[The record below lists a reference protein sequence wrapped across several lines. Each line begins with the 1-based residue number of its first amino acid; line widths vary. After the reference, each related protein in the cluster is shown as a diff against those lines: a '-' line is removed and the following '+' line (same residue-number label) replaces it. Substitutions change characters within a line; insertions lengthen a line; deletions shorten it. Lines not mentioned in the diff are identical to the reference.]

1 MNNIVT
7 TSPNTNVIVVTS
19 PGPAGQKG
27 DRGLTGLAGTINS
40 NSGLRITGSSIL
52 SGSVDGAPTLMVIGS
67 SVITG
72 SLTVSGSNTFINIG
86 PANFTGSVNITGSL
100 LIDGILSGSGA
111 NLFNI
116 PATGITGLNLSR
128 IATGSVSAS
137 VNVGSSAFNVSN
149 GNTLFNVSNAGIGTF
164 ANGLIVTDGTTLI
177 NGNAF
182 LNGSAILTAANL
194 STNRISDSNISASVS
209 STGKAFNVTNGSDSL
224 ASIDQQGAI
233 SGSGLYVS
241 GSAVFIDGPSIRL
254 YGNATLNDAA
264 ITTTATTTT
273 DRIQSTTIT
282 ASVATFGNALTIQ
295 SNTNRIFEVSTDGI
309 VSGSGANLF
318 NIPASSIVGLN
329 LSQTATGSVAASVN
343 IGDTPFQIVSGS
355 STLLSISDAG
365 AITVSRSIN
374 IGRAKDGDYTDG
386 LYTDVTETTTVG
398 TMIDRF
404 NEVLKGLS
412 PSPAPDLDNILSS
425 TLGGTSLLAFGAL
438 SSTESYSNVTGLS
451 GLPAVD
457 FRGSF
462 APSNNTRL
470 GVFTLLT
477 NISVVLNEDVPAN
490 GSPFT
495 NYPVNAFNAPVDG
508 GETYVLE
515 VNGAQYTTATPTGI
529 NAVNQNGFNLT
540 LAQTG
545 SFPATGL
552 PFNIFRHRTGIVTIP
567 QGAWRN
573 GWNYVRVTQGTNITN
588 FIDWVYDPAAASGNF
603 NYTFTNFVTG
613 SVSPTGLKALSGV
626 KYYTGFSYRVTG
638 TIGNFYK
645 NVYTSAN
652 RSFVGASL
660 NIGAVSIPSPDNAD
674 STVPVDSLHTFNG
687 TRLLNATLASSLSI
701 NNGFGKSGTT
711 GTITTPTILLDN
723 VNTANTT
730 TRERFC
736 LENYRLPVDTYDTQ
750 VSVTSAVNTF
760 ASGSSLD
767 TDELAVYNGALIYP
781 SRILNSGNVLGA
793 NIVYAPADQPNYSS
807 ATGTRYFYRAFT
819 NTTAGPLVSWS
830 ISISGTSTSFVDFN
844 TALTTNNMRIGIKI
858 PGTTGYRDML
868 AAAPASTGGS
878 TADGI
883 GCAVGTFIALNGSGT
898 LTMINERL
906 GVGEV
911 FVLRLEVGSTWSGTI
926 SDITVTY

>member
-27 DRGLTGLAGTINS
+27 DRGITGLPGTINS

-52 SGSVDGAPTLMVIGS
+52 SGSVDSAPTLMVIGS

-72 SLTVSGSNTFINIG
+72 SLTISGSNTFINIG

-100 LIDGILSGSGA
+100 FIDGILSGSGA

-116 PATGITGLNLSR
+116 PAAGITGLNLSR

-137 VNVGSSAFNVSN
+137 VNIGSSAFNVSN
-149 GNTLFNVSNAGIGTF
+149 GNSLFNVSNTGVGTF
-164 ANGLIVTDGTTLI
+164 ANGLIITDGTTLI

-182 LNGSAILTAANL
+182 LNGAAILTTATV
-194 STNRISDSNISASVS
+194 STSRITDSNISASVS
-209 STGKAFNVTNGSDSL
+209 SAGKAFNVTNGNVSL
-224 ASIDQQGAI
+224 ASVDQQGAI
-233 SGSGLYVS
+233 SGSGLHVS
-241 GSAVFIDGPSIRL
+241 GSAIFIDGPSIRL

-295 SNTNRIFEVSTDGI
+295 SAGNRIFEVSTDGI

-318 NIPASSIVGLN
+318 NIPASSITGLN
-329 LSQTATGSVAASVN
+329 LSRVATGSVSASAN

-355 STLLSISDAG
+355 STLLSINNTG

-374 IGRAKDGDYTDG
+374 IGVAEDGTYSDG

-412 PSPAPDLDNILSS
+412 PSPAPELDNILSS
-425 TLGGTSLLAFGAL
+425 TNGNTSLLAFGV
-438 SSTESYSNVTGLS
+438 SQPTSSYSNVTGLS
-451 GLPAVD
+451 GLPSVD
-457 FRGSF
+457 FKSSF
-462 APSNNTRL
+462 GPSNSTRL
-470 GVFTLLT
+470 GIFSTLT

-490 GSPFT
+490 GTPFV
-495 NYPVNAFNAPVDG
+495 NYPANAFNVPVNG
-508 GETYVLE
+508 NETYVLE
-515 VNGAQYTTATPTGI
+515 INGAQYTSVTTTGT
-529 NAVNQNGFNLT
+529 NALTQNGFVLS
-540 LAQTG
+540 LAQIGT
-545 SFPATGL
+545 FPATGL
-552 PFNIFRHRTGIVTIP
+552 PFNIFSHRTGTVTIP
-567 QGAWRN
+567 TAAWRN

-603 NYTFTNFVTG
+603 SYTFTSFITA

-626 KYYTGFSYRVTG
+626 KYHTGFTYNVTG

-645 NVYTSAN
+645 NVYTNTN
-652 RSFVGASL
+652 RSFSGTSL
-660 NIGAVSIPSPDNAD
+660 SIAAVSIPDPVTAD
-674 STVPVDSLHTFNG
+674 STVPVNSAHTFNG
-687 TRLLNATLASSLSI
+687 QRLLNATLASSLTI
-701 NNGFGKSGTT
+701 TNAFGKSGNT

-723 VNTANTT
+723 VNTANTNI
-730 TRERFC
+730 RERFC
-736 LENYRLPVDTYDTQ
+736 LEDFRLPANAYDTQ

-760 ASGSSLD
+760 ASGSNLD
-767 TDELAVYNGALIYP
+767 TAELAVFNGALMYP
-781 SRILNSGNVLGA
+781 TRILNSGNVSGA
-793 NIVYAPADQPNYSS
+793 NIAYAPPSQPNYSA
-807 ATGTRYFYRAFT
+807 ATGTRYFYRVFT
-819 NTTAGPLVSWS
+819 NTTSGPLAGWA
-830 ISISGTSTSFVDFN
+830 ISMSGTSTSFVNFG
-844 TALTTNNMRIGIKI
+844 TALSGNNMKIGVKV
-858 PGTTGYRDML
+858 PGATGYRDML
-868 AAAPASTGGS
+868 ADAPASTGGS

-883 GCAVGTFIALNGSGT
+883 GCRSGTSIALNSSG
-898 LTMINERL
+898 LISLVSERL
-906 GVGEV
+906 DAGSV
-911 FVLRLEVGSTWSGTI
+911 FVLRLEVGADWAGTI
-926 SDITVTY
+926 SDITITY